1 MKLKK
6 VYIAIFIFLLILFAM
21 HGALLLLYLFLPGSE
36 FARLVSA
43 TINQDFV
50 LQHSIGLAVMPFLA
64 IILLLALL
72 RKSERS
78 RMWHDNFFNIY
89 ESVFLNLTT
98 GLIIADSDRR
108 ILYLNPAA
116 RELVRQDPDKKLV
129 GLLYTQIVDPLL
141 VPVVERLSSAF
152 DTGENFTREFRVYLP
167 DGIRCVKCDFYTMP
181 ESGLGRIYVISLE
194 DKTDEDNIRQK
205 LSAQLEET
213 HRYAHAKDNFFA
225 NMSHEIR
232 TPINAIL
239 GMTYFVKTVSTEKK
253 TLDYIRKIESASE
266 MLLGVVNDILDFSKM
281 QENKFTLKP
290 ENFNL
295 ADIRKILQDLFALKA
310 EQKGLDLN
318 IEFDCPDNFFV
329 YGDQFRMTQIFMNL
343 VSNAVKFTDRGLV
356 SISLNHEVI
365 GNDVILRCTVRDTG
379 CGLSEDDISRLF
391 TEFEQFGKVL
401 VKNHEGTGLGLA
413 ISKRLVELMHG
424 VIWVDSTLNKGS
436 SFHFVVVL
444 KKPVSTITPD
454 VSASLPRVIRSTG
467 RVLVVEDNEINSEIA
482 QSLLAEL
489 GLSVDQAAD
498 GIEAIEICRTRDR
511 DYYDLILMDIHM
523 PRMNGYDTARVL
535 KTELALTCPILAV
548 TATSENSDT
557 LEANRDVIAGAI
569 LKPYSPGVFKA
580 LFGVSSGE
588 S

>member
-1 MKLKK
+1 MKSKK
-6 VYIAIFIFLLILFAM
+6 LSIGILTFLVLLFAM
-21 HGALLLLYLFLPGSE
+21 HGVLFLVYFFFPDSA
-36 FARLVSA
+36 FSRLVCT

-50 LQHSIGLAVMPFLA
+50 RNHSIALGIMPFL
-64 IILLLALL
+64 IIALLVALL
-72 RKSERS
+72 RKSEKTRV
-78 RMWHDNFFNIY
+78 WHDNFFSVY
-89 ESVFLNLTT
+89 ESVFLNLST
-98 GLIIADSDRR
+98 GLIITDSDRR

-116 RELVRQDPDKKLV
+116 RDLVRQTSDKKLV

-167 DGIRCVKCDFYTMP
+167 DGIRCIKCDFYSMP
-181 ESGLGRIYVISLE
+181 ESGLGKIYVISLE

-310 EQKGLDLN
+310 EQKGLDLV
-318 IEFDCPDNFFV
+318 IEFDCPDAFFV

-343 VSNAVKFTDRGLV
+343 VSNAIKFTERGIV
-356 SISLNHEVI
+356 SVSLNHEII
-365 GNDVILRCTVRDTG
+365 GNDIILRCTVRDTG

-424 VIWVDSTLNKGS
+424 VIWVDSMLNKGS

-444 KKPVSTITPD
+444 KKPVPALATDAAP
-454 VSASLPRVIRSTG
+454 SLPRIVRSTG

-489 GLSVDQAAD
+489 GLSVDHADD
-498 GIEAIEICRTRDR
+498 GIEAIEICRARDR

-548 TATSENSDT
+548 TATSENSET
-557 LEANRDVIAGAI
+557 LEANRDVISGAI

-580 LFGVSSGE
+580 LFGVPFGE
-588 S
+588 T

>member
-1 MKLKK
+1 MKSKK
-6 VYIAIFIFLLILFAM
+6 LVTGVFIFLLLLFGM
-21 HGALLLLYLFLPGSE
+21 HGAMLLIYLCFPRSD
-36 FARLVSA
+36 FARLLSA
-43 TINQDFV
+43 TLNQDFV
-50 LQHSIGLAVMPFLA
+50 LNHSISLAVMPFLV
-64 IILLLALL
+64 IGMLLALL
-72 RKSERS
+72 RKSEKLRV
-78 RMWHDNFFNIY
+78 WHNNFFSIY
-89 ESVFLNLTT
+89 ESVFLNLST
-98 GLIIADSDRR
+98 GLIITDSDRR

-116 RELVRQDPDKKLV
+116 RDLVRQDPDKKLV

-167 DGIRCVKCDFYTMP
+167 DGIRCIKCDFYSMP
-181 ESGLGRIYVISLE
+181 ESGLGKIYVISLE

-213 HRYAHAKDNFFA
+213 HRYSHAKDNFFA

-239 GMTYFVKTVSTEKK
+239 GMTYFVKTVSSEKK
-253 TLDYIRKIESASE
+253 TLDYISKIESASE

-295 ADIRKILQDLFALKA
+295 ADIRKILQDLFALKS
-310 EQKGLDLN
+310 EQKGLDLV
-318 IEFDCPDNFFV
+318 IDFDCPDTYFV

-343 VSNAVKFTDRGLV
+343 VSNAIKFTEKGVV
-356 SISLNHEVI
+356 SVSLNHETI
-365 GNDVILRCTVRDTG
+365 GNDIIIRCTVRDTG

-444 KKPVSTITPD
+444 KKPVPALAID
-454 VSASLPRVIRSTG
+454 ASANLPRVVRSTG

-482 QSLLAEL
+482 QSLLAEI

-498 GIEAIEICRTRDR
+498 GIEAIEICRARSR

-548 TATSENSDT
+548 TATSENSET
-557 LEANRDVIAGAI
+557 LEANRDVISGTI
-569 LKPYSPGVFKA
+569 LKPYSPGVFKV
-580 LFGVSSGE
+580 LFDVPAGE